1 MPKKTRDRLRAVL
14 FHLAGVLVT
23 VACLL
28 PLFWVVVASLRDP
41 SLPPASAIEWWPSA
55 AHWDNYVQLFRIVP
69 MGRYVLNSLIVVIV
83 AVPLTILVAAL
94 AGFAISQLATAWRRR
109 LVFTSVALL
118 LIPGMA
124 IWTLRFYVLN
134 GLGLIDSLAALV
146 VPAVAGGNPLFILL
160 FYWACWR
167 IPPDLYESAR
177 LEGAGAWTVWFY
189 VARPLIWPTTAA
201 VAVLAFALYWSDFST
216 PVLYIFRPDLYT
228 LPVGL
233 QLVRQMDAT
242 NLPLLMAGSVLM
254 IAPVVV
260 LFLSLQH
267 RFLNNLS
274 FSELTDVN

>member
-1 MPKKTRDRLRAVL
+1 MPKRTRDRLAASL
-14 FHLAGVLVT
+14 FHLAGLLVT
-23 VACLL
+23 VTCLL
-28 PLFWVVVASLRDP
+28 PLFWVVVASLREP
-41 SLPPASAIEWWPSA
+41 GLPPARAIEWWPTA
-55 AHWDNYVQLFRIVP
+55 AHWDNYAELFRIVP
-69 MGRYVLNSLIVVIV
+69 MGRYVLNSLIVVVI
-83 AVPLTILVAAL
+83 AVPVTMLVAAL
-94 AGFAISQLATAWRRR
+94 AGFALSQLGTVWRRR
-109 LVFTSVALL
+109 LVVASVALL

-134 GLGLIDSLAALV
+134 GLGLIDSLAALI

-167 IPPDLYESAR
+167 IPPELYESAR
-177 LEGAGAWTVWFY
+177 LEGAGAWTVWLY

-201 VAVLAFALYWSDFST
+201 VTVLAFTLYWGDFTT

-254 IAPVVV
+254 ILPVVV

-267 RFLNNLS
+267 LFLNHLS
-274 FSELTDVN
+274 FTEVMDVN